1 MNAAAVKVSV
11 FNMPNQMQNHF
22 ELFQLPVGF
31 EINPEQLDAAYRE
44 IQSRVHPD
52 RFAGASSAEQR
63 IAMQWA
69 TRANEAYQTLKQPL
83 KRASYLCQLQG
94 IDLQAECNTAMPMD
108 FLMQQ
113 MAWREQ
119 LDENRHDAAALHQL
133 EADITSESKSLLIRI
148 AEQLALP
155 DYIQAA
161 QLLRQLMFLEKF
173 MADLD
178 RIVEQHF

>member
-1 MNAAAVKVSV
+1 
-11 FNMPNQMQNHF
+11 MQNHF
-22 ELFQLPVGF
+22 ELFQLPVSF
-31 EINPEQLDAAYRE
+31 DINPTQLDAAYRE

-52 RFAGASSAEQR
+52 RYTNASSAEQR

-69 TRANEAYQTLKQPL
+69 TRANEAYQTLKNAL

-94 IDLQAECNTAMPMD
+94 IDLQAESNTAMPIK

-119 LDENRHDAAALHQL
+119 LDEVRTDATALQQL
-133 EADITSESKSLLIRI
+133 EADISGESKILLTQIGQ
-148 AEQLALP
+148 QLALP
-155 DYIQAA
+155 DYQQAA

-173 MADLD
+173 MSDLD
-178 RIVEQHF
+178 RIAEQLF